1 MVDDASKAGKHKTN
15 SEIRRWYLER
25 ITTIVELNQAWI
37 RRGLPARDR
46 AERAWRIRHEARRA
60 ARSMMGDKRER
71 ELLRARD
78 TIKNGSPDGPS
89 FEFLVARLKEVGIEG
104 DDIYEAIIAGSHRTD
119 SELNRLLGL

>member
-1 MVDDASKAGKHKTN
+1 
-15 SEIRRWYLER
+15 
-25 ITTIVELNQAWI
+25 
-37 RRGLPARDR
+37 
-46 AERAWRIRHEARRA
+46 
-60 ARSMMGDKRER
+60 MMGDKRER